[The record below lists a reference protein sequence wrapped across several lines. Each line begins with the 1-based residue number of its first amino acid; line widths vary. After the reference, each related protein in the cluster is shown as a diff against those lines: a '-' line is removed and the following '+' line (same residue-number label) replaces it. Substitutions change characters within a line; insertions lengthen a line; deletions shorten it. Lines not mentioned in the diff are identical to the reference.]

1 MVHFFLH
8 YRNCKLETYSF
19 TLQHSFI
26 KASDKN
32 ILVGGQIGRE
42 TPGLVPI
49 PEVKP
54 PGGVESTAPHGA
66 GNSRRRQPNLFFT
79 KDLTSKET

>member
-1 MVHFFLH
+1 MRGGQNLKPCYLSHKED
-8 YRNCKLETYSF
+8 RKLINLTMKI
-19 TLQHSFI
+19 L
-26 KASDKN
+26 
-32 ILVGGQIGRE
+32 LVGGQIGRE

-66 GNSRRRQPNLFFT
+66 GNPRRCQPNLFLENF
-79 KDLTSKET
+79 

>member
-1 MVHFFLH
+1 M
-8 YRNCKLETYSF
+8 
-19 TLQHSFI
+19 FI
-26 KASDKN
+26 NLKKK
-32 ILVGGQIGRE
+32 ILLVGGQIGRE

-66 GNSRRRQPNLFFT
+66 GNPRRCQPNL
-79 KDLTSKET
+79 L